1 MAQELEGEWVM
12 GWPDR
17 KRARIMPSK
26 DAEGR
31 TIYARSPVLD
41 LEGMLTPTDAYYII
55 AQLNMP
61 DPVHPDDFSFSIDG
75 MVDSPTQYTLEEIR
89 KLPGRTV
96 RAVTECAGND
106 GEFFDYIKPG
116 SNMKK
121 PSLRVVQAEEGGWRQ
136 AMDSDETPDIEDIR
150 QSIPSTG
157 LVSGGE
163 WTGVQL
169 RSVLERAAIQEGAV
183 CVALHGWDE
192 GKPDPVTQYHRVGG
206 MSARD

>member
-1 MAQELEGEWVM
+1 MAEEMEGEWVM

-41 LEGMLTPTDAYYII
+41 LEGVLTPTDAYYIV
-55 AQLNMP
+55 AQLDMP
-61 DPVHPDDFSFSIDG
+61 DPVHPDDFSFSIGG
-75 MVDSPTQYTLEEIR
+75 MVDSPTEYTLEDIR

-121 PSLRVVQAEEGGWRQ
+121 PSLRVRPGGGRRLAPDHGFGRDPGHRGPPAVDPQPRAWSAAASGPGCSSGPCWTAPVSRRARSPWRCT
-136 AMDSDETPDIEDIR
+136 AGTK
-150 QSIPSTG
+150 
-157 LVSGGE
+157 VSP
-163 WTGVQL
+163 T
-169 RSVLERAAIQEGAV
+169 R
-183 CVALHGWDE
+183 
-192 GKPDPVTQYHRVGG
+192 
-206 MSARD
+206 

>member
-1 MAQELEGEWVM
+1 MAQEMEGEWVM

-41 LEGMLTPTDAYYII
+41 LEGLLTPTDAYYIL

-61 DPVHPDDFSFSIDG
+61 DPVHPDDFSFSIGG
-75 MVDSPTQYTLEEIR
+75 MVDNPTEYTLEEIR

-106 GEFFDYIKPG
+106 GEFFDYVKPG

-136 AMDSDETPDIEDIR
+136 TMDADETPDIENILE
-150 QSIPSTG
+150 SIPTTG
-157 LVSGGE
+157 CKGSSSFP
-163 WTGVQL
+163 QL
-169 RSVLERAAIQEGAV
+169 WSLNIPHPQVISEGS
-183 CVALHGWDE
+183 
-192 GKPDPVTQYHRVGG
+192 
-206 MSARD
+206 SARTSPDFSLSLSR